1 MLTMP
6 EMSVQLIK
14 SSNTTKE
21 QKMEKKKP
29 SDYPQVGTRLSPE
42 MIERLNNEAKRQERS
57 ASQIVRFALTEYL
70 DKAEQQK

>member
-1 MLTMP
+1 M
-6 EMSVQLIK
+6 
-14 SSNTTKE
+14 
-21 QKMEKKKP
+21 MEKKKP

-42 MIERLNNEAKRQERS
+42 MIERLNKEAKRQERS